1 MPPPASCVNNGRIRA
16 LTSRSDDAHSSSVVS
31 IDAPLIGSPLEKG
44 SNASGQKSAAVM
56 LGRVCKGRTFRA

>member
-1 MPPPASCVNNGRIRA
+1 LA
-16 LTSRSDDAHSSSVVS
+16 SRSARAHRSSVVS

-56 LGRVCKGRTFRA
+56 LALQLHLPFQM